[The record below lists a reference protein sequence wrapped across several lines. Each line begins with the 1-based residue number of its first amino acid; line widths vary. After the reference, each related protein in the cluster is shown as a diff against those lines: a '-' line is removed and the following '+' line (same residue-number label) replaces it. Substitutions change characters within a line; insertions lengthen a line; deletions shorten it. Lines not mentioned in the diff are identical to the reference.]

1 MLTARHQFIEG
12 VTHTRVSPW
21 NRRVAY
27 STGKQRASSVIGIK
41 RLYTVPFYQ
50 CVSARGEYGVFITAH
65 VYQCV
70 SARGEYGVFITAHAH
85 ELETILESF
94 LSSKKT
100 LYIINSCQ
108 IYIRSRYALHDL
120 IKNSSSQS
128 ELFLAHQAPPQ
139 SGIFY
144 NYAED
149 VGTFGFPTTESEREL
164 FMHREEGLIRA
175 IRLAFEKV
183 SAT

>member
-65 VYQCV
+65 
-70 SARGEYGVFITAHAH
+70 AH

-100 LYIINSCQ
+100 LYI
-108 IYIRSRYALHDL
+108 

>member
-41 RLYTVPFYQ
+41 RLYTVPF
-50 CVSARGEYGVFITAH
+50 
-65 VYQCV
+65 YQCV

-128 ELFLAHQAPPQ
+128 ELFLAHQAPPNPASFIIMPKMSEPLASLQ
-139 SGIFY
+139 RNLSVSY
-144 NYAED
+144 SC
-149 VGTFGFPTTESEREL
+149 TEK
-164 FMHREEGLIRA
+164 RA
-175 IRLAFEKV
+175 SFVQFVWPLKR
-183 SAT
+183 

>member
-1 MLTARHQFIEG
+1 MIWIISDNLISDALMLTARHQFIED

-65 VYQCV
+65 
-70 SARGEYGVFITAHAH
+70 AH

-94 LSSKKT
+94 LSPKKT

-139 SGIFY
+139 AGIFY

-164 FMHREEGLIRA
+164 FMHREDGLTRA
-175 IRLAFEKV
+175 IRLAFVKV